1 MGGLGIYSQGAEWG
15 SVDRK
20 LPIGNIRGKG
30 VFCLQQHNR
39 SLAEDRPDD
48 QTSLGGA
55 EGVGTNQI
63 LTGIR

>member
-1 MGGLGIYSQGAEWG
+1 M
-15 SVDRK
+15 DRK

-30 VFCLQQHNR
+30 VFWLQQHNR